1 MRCRIWLTCCMAL
14 LNASCFSFLPLPVMS
29 SPLSYKGPHLMLAL
43 YFGTSSLKDLTAV
56 RTLALKESSCRIAVS
71 ASSTIRPW
79 TYSFS
84 GQDVVLYLTL
94 HFTSCILRSTQSS
107 PQVATQPFA
116 VSCFDSRHIRMCR
129 FVCEQGL
136 WQMLQCKEHLY

>member
-116 VSCFDSRHIRMCR
+116 VSCLDSRHTRMCR
-129 FVCEQGL
+129 
-136 WQMLQCKEHLY
+136 LYVSRDSGRCCSAKKHPY